1 METNK
6 RKSIFDK
13 LYKYDWLVSDK
24 NKYIEIT
31 EWTNGEGI
39 DIVIDDN
46 KFISITY
53 GELDAINYLQLTL
66 KYKDSING

>member
-1 METNK
+1 METSK

-13 LYKYDWLVSDK
+13 LYKYDYLVNDK
-24 NKYIEIT
+24 NKYIEVT

-39 DIVIDDN
+39 DITINDD

-53 GELDAINYLQLTL
+53 GELDAINYLQLAL
-66 KYKDSING
+66 KYNDSIDG

>member
-1 METNK
+1 METSK

-13 LYKYDWLVSDK
+13 LYKYDYLISDK
-24 NKYIEIT
+24 NKCIEVT

-39 DIVIDDN
+39 DVIIDDD

-53 GELDAINYLQLTL
+53 GELDAINYLQLSL
-66 KYKDSING
+66 KYNDSIDG

>member
-39 DIVIDDN
+39 DIIIDDD

>member
-1 METNK
+1 METSK

-13 LYKYDWLVSDK
+13 LYKYDHLISDR
-24 NKYIEIT
+24 NKYIEVT

-39 DIVIDDN
+39 DVIIDDD

-53 GELDAINYLQLTL
+53 GELDAINYLQLSL
-66 KYKDSING
+66 KYNDSIDG

>member
-1 METNK
+1 METSK

-13 LYKYDWLVSDK
+13 LYKYDYLVNDK
-24 NKYIEIT
+24 DKYIEVT

-39 DIVIDDN
+39 DIIIDDD

-53 GELDAINYLQLTL
+53 GELDAINYLQLSL
-66 KYKDSING
+66 KYNDSING